1 MWLLLVI
8 AAHLLSA
15 IVFVADKYILS
26 REVKSPL
33 AYAFYNGLLGGLAI
47 VLLPLAWQIPQ
58 GKIIIAALIAG
69 AFFVIALIFFFSAIE
84 KNPTSRIIPFI
95 GTMVPIFTFVLS
107 SIFLQERLNRNQFI
121 AFYLLILGGIL
132 ITAERRRRNLFS
144 RQGVIYGLIAA
155 FCFAASFIIT
165 KYVYNLT
172 PFWVGFIWIRIGGLI
187 LALSLFLIPPWCK
200 KIKKAPRR
208 VGTKVGLGYIGI
220 RAISALSTVMLHYA
234 IFLSSVIIVNALQ
247 GIQYVFLI
255 IIALILAGRIPT
267 LFAEEFENQ
276 KVQRIIAVVL
286 ITFGLAIL
294 AFR

>member
-8 AAHLLSA
+8 AAHLLYA
-15 IVFVADKYILS
+15 IVSVGDKYILS

-33 AYAFYNGLLGGLAI
+33 AYAFYNGLLGGSAI
-47 VLLPLAWQIPQ
+47 FLFPLAWQMPR
-58 GKIIIAALIAG
+58 GKVIVAALAAG

-95 GTMVPIFTFVLS
+95 GTMVPLFTFILS
-107 SIFLQERLNRNQFI
+107 SIFLQEKLNRDQFI

-144 RQGVIYGLIAA
+144 RQGVMYGLAAA
-155 FCFAASFIIT
+155 FCFAASFILT

-172 PFWVGFIWIRIGGLI
+172 PFWVGFIWIKIGSLA
-187 LALSLFLIPPWCK
+187 LALSIFLVPLWRK
-200 KIKKAPRR
+200 KIKKAPQKA
-208 VGTKVGLGYIGI
+208 GTKVSLSYLGI
-220 RAISALSTVMLHYA
+220 RVIAALAAIMLNYA

-247 GIQYVFLI
+247 GVQYIFLL
-255 IIALILAGRIPT
+255 IIALILSEKIPA
-267 LFAEEFENQ
+267 LFAEEFKNQ
-276 KVQRIIAVVL
+276 KVQKIIAVVL

-294 AFR
+294 AFK